1 MCAVEHGYVGEVTA
15 FVNQALDPLDNELSL
30 SAGIHDGDE
39 VGALA
44 FGFYWAELLGEAK
57 ARRLRGKYGIGEIKD
72 LGRAAIVGLDL
83 VNLSAGVTLFKLHNV
98 VEVCA
103 APSVDALRVV
113 ADCHDLVMPSELID
127 DVGL

>member
-1 MCAVEHGYVGEVTA
+1 MCAVEYGYVGEVTA

-44 FGFYWAELLGEAK
+44 FGFHWAELFGEAK
-57 ARRLRGKYGIGEIKD
+57 ARRLRGKHGIGEIKD

-83 VNLSAGVTLFKLHNV
+83 VNLRAGVALFKLHNV

-103 APSVDALRVV
+103 APSVDALCVV
-113 ADCHDLVMPSELID
+113 ADRHDLVMPSELID